1 MGDTKTEA
9 YEEDLLDYEDE
20 EEKEPEGANKVNGE
34 AVKKWVSYMVLAW
47 KCSHVNFEVFWYMYM
62 I

>member
-20 EEKEPEGANKVNGE
+20 EEKEPEGAANKVNGE
-34 AVKKWVSYMVLAW
+34 AVKK
-47 KCSHVNFEVFWYMYM
+47 
-62 I
+62 

>member
-20 EEKEPEGANKVNGE
+20 EEKEPEGAANKVNGE
-34 AVKKWVSYMVLAW
+34 AVKKWVSCAVFAW
-47 KCSHVNFEVFWYMYM
+47 KCSHAKFWSVS
-62 I
+62 

>member
-34 AVKKWVSYMVLAW
+34 AVKK
-47 KCSHVNFEVFWYMYM
+47 
-62 I
+62 